1 MGIFDKAK
9 DLIGQHN
16 DKVDQGID
24 KAGDVVDQKTGG
36 THGSQIDQGGE
47 ALKSRLDDLNGD
59 DASATPAGETPT
71 DQPPANEAPAAP
83 PVS

>member
-24 KAGDVVDQKTGG
+24 KLADVVDQKTGG
-36 THGSQIDQGGE
+36 THGSQIDQGGDV
-47 ALKSRLDDLNGD
+47 LKGHLDDLNRGGTAPESHD
-59 DASATPAGETPT
+59 
-71 DQPPANEAPAAP
+71 PPANDAPAAP
-83 PVS
+83 PIS